1 MLHLMCQVGDPHN
14 ACELDNV
21 RLCEC
26 VDVLPGC
33 DKSTK
38 DHGENS
44 QFYGRGES
52 LPVRNGSNKF
62 VSRGSDVVVT
72 GR

>member
-1 MLHLMCQVGDPHN
+1 MLHVMWQVGDSHN

-21 RLCEC
+21 RLCDC
-26 VDVLPGC
+26 VNVLPGC

-52 LPVRNGSNKF
+52 LPVRNGLNKF

-72 GR
+72 RW